1 MAERRERSEG
11 GLTSRATVSQAPK
24 SKTGEIA
31 RPRPDTG
38 TARLVRPNYLLP
50 GTASVRKEMPA
61 WRRLLAFF
69 KDTWGGR
76 LMLAALLCGGIERA
90 TAWSMPLPWKT
101 GLVVLLLIYGRAPLL
116 RVVRALFYRV
126 RAKLMMAYVLTA
138 LVPLVLGILFT
149 IVSWMI
155 LFMAF
160 STRLVANEFDRHE
173 ATLGA
178 VATTALSVAGSGT
191 ASRADLD
198 AAFSATLTQYANPA
212 WVVVRGGV
220 VLASRG
226 EAPRTVPAWI
236 EGDSFSG
243 LVRHGDKMFLRAVAR
258 KGNAFAIVEVPY
270 EVSLFATIENQSG
283 IVVSSLSGTTQSRG
297 SGVRVSRTA
306 SRARG
311 RGPSMGASHTQFDW
325 ETGARATATITFN
338 VNPPKLYE
346 SLTTGT
352 ERFSQLLLIALG
364 TVATL
369 FAFVYLVALVFGTA
383 LVRSITAAVHA
394 LSVGTLKLQRGD
406 FSHRIIVRSKDQLG
420 DLAQSFNSMSQG
432 IEDLLEQ
439 QGEKERMEEDLRVA
453 RNIQMSLLPQDYIEV
468 DGLKIAAVCL
478 PANEMGGD
486 YYDLLP
492 LSDHRLGVLIA
503 DVSGK
508 GTSAALYMAELKGLI
523 LSLSRN
529 HDSPKELLTELNL
542 ILAPNLDRRSFVT
555 MTYAIV
561 DSRKRTLRVARAG
574 HNPLI
579 HFDGRTGLTQLLSP
593 PGLALGFD
601 SGNTFKAVIQELE
614 LPLVHGDTFL
624 FFTDGISEAMNGNSD
639 LFGEGRLAAIL
650 KEANALSSD
659 DLKERI
665 LQEVRTFAAG
675 ESPHDDMT
683 LVIVKVV

>member
-1 MAERRERSEG
+1 MS
-11 GLTSRATVSQAPK
+11 LAPK
-24 SKTGEIA
+24 PKTGEIA

-50 GTASVRKEMPA
+50 GTESARKEVPA
-61 WRRLLAFF
+61 WRRLFAFL
-69 KDTWGGR
+69 KNTWGGR
-76 LMLAALLCGGIERA
+76 LMSLALLCAVIESVLA
-90 TAWSMPLPWKT
+90 VSVPLPWKT
-101 GLVVLLLIYGRAPLL
+101 TLFVLLVIYGRAPA
-116 RVVRALFYRV
+116 VRAVRGLFYRV

-138 LVPLVLGILFT
+138 LVPLVLGIIFT
-149 IVSWMI
+149 LVSWLI
-155 LFMAF
+155 LFLAF
-160 STRLVANEFDRHE
+160 STRLVTNEFAARE

-178 VATTALSVAGSGT
+178 VASTALSVAGSGS
-191 ASRADLD
+191 ASQADLD
-198 AAFSATLTQYANPA
+198 AAFATALTQHSSPA
-212 WVVVRGGV
+212 WTVVRDGV

-226 EAPRTVPAWI
+226 AAPRAVPTWI
-236 EGDSFSG
+236 QEERFSG
-243 LVRHGDKMFLRAVAR
+243 LVRDGDKKMLRAVAR
-258 KGNAFAIVEVPY
+258 AGKSFAIVEIPY
-270 EVSLFATIENQSG
+270 DASLFARLENESG
-283 IVVSSLSGTTQSRG
+283 IVVNLESPARG
-297 SGVRVSRTA
+297 ANRPRIAVSRQS
-306 SRARG
+306 SRSNTFVAT
-311 RGPSMGASHTQFDW
+311 HDQFDW
-325 ETGARATATITFN
+325 ETGARSSVLIPFS
-338 VNPPKLYE
+338 VNPPRLYD
-346 SLTTGT
+346 SLTPGT
-352 ERFSQLLLIALG
+352 ERISQILLIALAA
-364 TVATL
+364 VAVL
-369 FAFVYLVALVFGTA
+369 FACVYLVALLFGTA
-383 LVRSITAAVHA
+383 LVRSITGSVHA
-394 LSVGTLKLQRGD
+394 LSVGTTKLQRGD

-453 RNIQMSLLPQDYIEV
+453 RNIQMSLLPQEYVEV
-468 DGLKIAAVCL
+468 EGLKIAAVCL

-492 LSDHRLGVLIA
+492 LSNHRLGVLIA

-529 HDSPKELLTELNL
+529 HDSPKALLTELNE

-555 MTYAIV
+555 MTYAII
-561 DSRKRTLRVARAG
+561 DSQKRTLRVARAG

-579 HFDGRTGLTQLLSP
+579 HFDGRTGQTRLLSP

-601 SGNTFKAVIQELE
+601 SGDTFKAIIQEVE

-624 FFTDGISEAMNGNSD
+624 FFTDGISEAMNGSSE

-650 KEANALSSD
+650 KDANKLSSD

-665 LQEVRTFAAG
+665 LHEVRVFAAG